1 MSQATKDLVGGDLKL
16 GQLKKVSILSFG
28 FAIGL
33 ALQKQKA
40 NAKHT
45 HFQSKLSIRK
55 GKVVFKQPNH

>member
-1 MSQATKDLVGGDLKL
+1 LKL

>member
-1 MSQATKDLVGGDLKL
+1 LKL

-33 ALQKQKA
+33 ALQKRKT